1 MVTKN
6 KVACSEPGGSITLP
20 SDILATL
27 QLREGQEVWV
37 EVDALRRRLIL
48 SPLIPAAAFWTPVS
62 VAELSARQD
71 VRPLSRPEDLAADFW
86 PEEDSADDF
95 RQAVRLWRNDQK
107 TPGLLPAPSNMTFP
121 C

>member
-6 KVACSEPGGSITLP
+6 KVARSDQGGSITLP
-20 SDILATL
+20 PDILATL

-37 EVDALRRRLIL
+37 EVDTLRRRLIL
-48 SPLIPAAAFWTPVS
+48 SPLIPAAAFWSPAS

-71 VRPLSRPEDLAADFW
+71 VRPVSRLEDIAADFW

-95 RQAVRLWRNDQK
+95 RQAVRLWRDDDQS
-107 TPGLLPAPSNMTFP
+107 A
-121 C
+121 